1 MSETNR
7 NQLFGPRT
15 FLLSFAVI
23 KVLIHLAV
31 GKGYGYF
38 RDEFYYL
45 ACSEHLAWGY
55 VDQPPLSILILWVGR
70 NLLGDSVIAIRL
82 LAALAGAATVYLAGW
97 MAGRL
102 GGGRFAQAVAMTA
115 AIIAPMFLGLGGFFS
130 MNAFDLLFWAAAAAI
145 LIRILDQAG
154 EGSGAAVDA
163 RLWLLLGIV
172 LGLGLMNKISILWL
186 GFGLA
191 VGLVLTPA
199 RRLLLTR
206 GPWLAGAVSFII
218 FLPHVV
224 WQIAN
229 GWPTLEFIAN
239 ATGNKMRSVAL
250 VDFFSSQFLSMHPL
264 NAPIW
269 IAGLIFL
276 FFLKG
281 GRRFR
286 LLGWIYLVVML
297 LLLLNRTSRPGYLSP
312 AYTMLFAAGGVAIEG
327 WLARIRWRPMVQG
340 AVMALLVVGGAALAP
355 FSMPMLEVD
364 DYIDYARFVG
374 IGPSTDERKEL
385 SDLPQFYA
393 DMFGWNELVATLA
406 GIYHTLPDDDREQA
420 AFFVY
425 NYGEAGAIDH
435 LGRQYDLPKATSGH
449 NNYWYWGPRG
459 YSGQVMIIVGG
470 PRDGH
475 MRVFEEV
482 EQAGVTDCHYCMPY
496 ENGQPIFICRGL
508 KVSLDEIWPQ
518 LRHFD

>member
-1 MSETNR
+1 LT
-7 NQLFGPRT
+7 
-15 FLLSFAVI
+15 FAVI
-23 KVLIHLAV
+23 KVLTHLAV

-55 VDQPPLSILILWVGR
+55 VDQPPLSILILWIGR
-70 NLLGDSVIAIRL
+70 NILGDSVIAIRL
-82 LAALAGAATVYLAGW
+82 LAVLAGAATVYLAGW

-102 GGGRFAQAVAMTA
+102 GGGRFAQGLAMTA
-115 AIIAPMFLGLGGFFS
+115 MIVTPMFLALNNFFS
-130 MNAFDLLFWAAAAAI
+130 MNAFELLFWAAAAAV
-145 LIRILDQAG
+145 LIRILEQAG
-154 EGSGAAVDA
+154 EGSAAAVDT
-163 RLWLLLGIV
+163 RLWLLLGLV
-172 LGLGLMNKISILWL
+172 LGLGLMNKISVLWL
-186 GFGLA
+186 GFGLF
-191 VGLVLTPA
+191 VGLVVTPA

-206 GPWLAGAVSFII
+206 GPWLAGALSFAI
-218 FLPHVV
+218 FLPHII

-229 GWPTLEFIAN
+229 DWPTREFVAN
-239 ATGNKMRSVAL
+239 ATGNKMRTVSL
-250 VDFFSSQFLSMHPL
+250 LDFFSSQLLTMLPF

-276 FFLKG
+276 LVLKD

-286 LLGWIYLVVML
+286 LLGWIYLAVMI

-327 WLARIRWRPMVQG
+327 WIARRRWRRVVQV
-340 AVMALLVVGGAALAP
+340 AIMSLLILGGGALAP
-355 FSMPMLEVD
+355 FSLPILDVD

-385 SDLPQFYA
+385 RELPQHYA
-393 DMFGWNELVATLA
+393 DMFGWHELAATLA
-406 GIYHTLPDDDREQA
+406 GIYHTLPDADRERA
-420 AFFVY
+420 AFFVS

-449 NNYWYWGPRG
+449 NNYWLWGLRG
-459 YSGQVMIIVGG
+459 YSGEVLIFVGG
-470 PRDGH
+470 SRD
-475 MRVFEEV
+475 RYLEVFDEV

-496 ENGQPIFICRGL
+496 EDDQPIFVCRGP
-508 KVSLDEIWPQ
+508 KVPFQELWPQ
-518 LRHFD
+518 LKHFD